1 MQRRLENRNDDGLRH
16 RDAIR
21 MVGRKY
27 PTTLN
32 GRQSQVDLIEGTIE
46 NDQAPLMLR
55 LMAASVHLKME
66 QFNMADEKMEFD
78 MRAAERAGNERQPE
92 VILVL
97 PSNGSEIGAAAEDS
111 GVESDEILDNEG
123 EQNADELRQDNR
135 DIH

>member
-1 MQRRLENRNDDGLRH
+1 MKESGRKSVQRRIENRNDDGLRH

-46 NDQAPLMLR
+46 NEQAPLLLR
-55 LMAASVHLKME
+55 LMAANVHLKME
-66 QFNMADEKMEFD
+66 QFNMADEKMEFE
-78 MRAAERAGNERQPE
+78 MASAERMSGEREPQ

-97 PSNGSEIGAAAEDS
+97 PSNGSEVGSSRDINEVESHAEDTTN
-111 GVESDEILDNEG
+111 GFGN
-123 EQNADELRQDNR
+123 
-135 DIH
+135 